1 MHWFNVVYVRIAGL
15 NLTPCPYRHSVFLD
29 DVFSLGKT
37 SIVYVE
43 ISPFYLVISFVV
55 HEKMPLTRGLM
66 RGMATLPK
74 VIK

>member
-1 MHWFNVVYVRIAGL
+1 MSWFNAVYVRIAGL
-15 NLTPCPYRHSVFLD
+15 NLTRCPKGHSVYSD

-55 HEKMPLTRGLM
+55 HEKNGVLASEG
-66 RGMATLPK
+66 
-74 VIK
+74 